1 MPLMITTVTGN
12 CINCATWR
20 PITVNATRPSASAS
34 RNRLRRRRI
43 TGAIRAVSSAAPA
56 VIHKY
61 SGWIT
66 QVSG

>member
-12 CINCATWR
+12 CINCATWQ

-43 TGAIRAVSSAAPA
+43 TGAIISSAPA